1 MEDMQSEH
9 DAPVAL
15 HLSDTLDRN
24 SSRPQ
29 SLAKQNW
36 NDLKSTIRE
45 LYLDQGQTLKQLANY
60 LEEHHG
66 FRPTKKQLLYRISGW
81 GFEKNVKKNERRAI
95 IKNLGS
101 GLGKV
106 EFEAQVLKGR
116 TLDEAK
122 LNRWMKLEKVTFEES
137 LVVNNELACVPAT
150 AELANQDSERREP
163 TQTSNYEEESE
174 FDLQVQESQNV
185 AIRYYIDNSFD
196 WNSVD
201 VIGSPRLTKLIGAL
215 TIEECDIP
223 LLDLASDSQGAID
236 ILRSDSMD
244 LCGRSDSAR
253 EENITSRRESWS
265 TKLSTLIK
273 TYQQSLFGLQFE
285 LYPFPISSNKPYNV
299 NPPLF
304 FGASHQPRISESE
317 CKIRLQKLKHMQ
329 DNEII
334 ALVEAMGARAEEL
347 YDQRYHDAA
356 EAWFRRVVRAKKLV
370 SWYKPHQTL
379 WTCLHVCKCIR
390 YQYRYG
396 EAQALHQSL
405 HGAIQRMFSPDH
417 VISVHSK
424 KLNAELLGHLGFK
437 AEEEAIHRQML
448 QIRLNTLGARHPKT
462 VDALEDLGSFL
473 ARLERNGEAQP
484 LLETSLHFRIET
496 AKKSGGP
503 WMDGENILWG
513 MAELAEVLNDKRRYD
528 ESEKVL
534 NCAQNLLGNE
544 SRQRDPS
551 SFNYHYARAL
561 NYKHQKRLKN
571 CEEILRGL
579 LKYHLNDLGPGMAV
593 DSMTNL
599 AKILEETGR
608 LREAAFWRKREY
620 LLHVKTYGLTHRYT
634 MECCEEVGVCYSEQS
649 RYNKGKLFF
658 EEVIEMINLS
668 SEEPDSRTACIQKV
682 KLWMKKLEEERFE
695 DDYGSETSESV
706 NSETETEPMDTDDD
720 VDYEDMSDVPDP
732 LDY

>member
-45 LYLDQGQTLKQLANY
+45 LYLDQGQTLKHLANY

-106 EFEAQVLKGR
+106 EFEAQVLRGR
-116 TLDEAK
+116 TLNEAK
-122 LNRWMKLEKVTFEES
+122 LNRWMKMEKATFVES
-137 LVVNNELACVPAT
+137 LVANSELARVPAT
-150 AELANQDSERREP
+150 TELANQDAETREP
-163 TQTSNYEEESE
+163 TQTSNHEEQSE
-174 FDLQVQESQNV
+174 FDIQVQESQNV
-185 AIRYYIDNSFD
+185 AFLCNNDNSFD

-215 TIEECDIP
+215 TIEECDIQ
-223 LLDLASDSQGAID
+223 LLDLASDGQGAID

-253 EENITSRRESWS
+253 EENITCRTESWS

-273 TYQQSLFGLQFE
+273 TYQQSHFRLQFE
-285 LYPFPISSNKPYNV
+285 LYPFPISSNKSYKV
-299 NPPLF
+299 HPPRF
-304 FGASHQPRISESE
+304 FGASHQPKISESE

-334 ALVEAMGARAEEL
+334 ALVEAMGARAMEL
-347 YDQRYHDAA
+347 FHQRCYDTA
-356 EAWFRRVVRAKKLV
+356 ETWFRRVVRAKKLV

-379 WTCLHVCKCIR
+379 WTCLRVCICVEQQDR
-390 YQYRYG
+390 YR

-405 HGAIQRMFSPDH
+405 HGAIERVFGPDH
-417 VISVHSK
+417 GISVQSMI
-424 KLNAELLGHLGFK
+424 LSARLFGDLGFK
-437 AEEEAIHRQML
+437 AEEEAVYRQML
-448 QIRLNTLGARHPKT
+448 QILLTTLGGRHPTT
-462 VDALEDLGSFL
+462 VDTLEELGSFL
-473 ARLERNGEAQP
+473 ARFGRNGEAQP
-484 LLETSLHFRIET
+484 LLETSLHFRIE
-496 AKKSGGP
+496 AVKNSGGP
-503 WMDGENILWG
+503 WMDGDNILWG
-513 MAELAEVLNDKRRYD
+513 MAELAEVLSGMRRYD

-544 SRQRDPS
+544 TRQRYAS
-551 SFNYHYARAL
+551 GFNYHFTRARTYRL
-561 NYKHQKRLKN
+561 QKRLKN
-571 CEEILRGL
+571 SEEILRGL
-579 LKYHLNDLGPGMAV
+579 LKFYLNDLGAAMAME
-593 DSMTNL
+593 SMRQL
-599 AKILEETGR
+599 AVILKETGR
-608 LREAAFWRKREY
+608 LREAAFWYKKEY

-634 MECCEEVGVCYSEQS
+634 MECCEEVGFCYSDQR
-649 RYNKGKLFF
+649 RYHKGKLFF
-658 EEVIEMINLS
+658 EAAIEKIGLS
-668 SEEPDSRTACIQKV
+668 SEEPDSRTTCIQKI
-682 KLWMKKLEEERFE
+682 KFWMKKLEEERVE
-695 DDYGSETSESV
+695 DDCGSENSESV
-706 NSETETEPMDTDDD
+706 NSEIEPMDTDDD